1 MNQYRTAPSPAA
13 ASIFATDPVLTAMNA
28 MLSQPEALVETAMT
42 AASSEGPDFI
52 RGFLAALDLAGL
64 ADLRRLFLSVVLA
77 TCTRDI
83 TEFASDPARTGGVA

>member
-1 MNQYRTAPSPAA
+1 MNQPTGTTGPAA
-13 ASIFATDPVLTAMNA
+13 TDAFATDPVLTAMNS
-28 MLSQPEALVETAMT
+28 MLSQPETLVETAMT
-42 AASSEGPDFI
+42 AASSESPDFI

-83 TEFASDPARTGGVA
+83 TGFAAGASLTGGAA